1 MLQLP
6 KTPDH
11 LSPAQGLAASQ
22 TMDLGHELVDA
33 GGEQKVPRQTPKH
46 DMNFTLFSY
55 YILLYFTIFSS
66 LRLMHVSFFYQ
77 VDVQE
82 SNVENHNHSL
92 KVLQV
97 VRALVLT
104 LA

>member
-1 MLQLP
+1 MAMLQLP

-22 TMDLGHELVDA
+22 TMNLGHELVDA

-66 LRLMHVSFFYQ
+66 LRLMHVSFFLPGGCSGIKRGKSQ
-77 VDVQE
+77 SFPQ
-82 SNVENHNHSL
+82 SSPSC
-92 KVLQV
+92 
-97 VRALVLT
+97 
-104 LA
+104 